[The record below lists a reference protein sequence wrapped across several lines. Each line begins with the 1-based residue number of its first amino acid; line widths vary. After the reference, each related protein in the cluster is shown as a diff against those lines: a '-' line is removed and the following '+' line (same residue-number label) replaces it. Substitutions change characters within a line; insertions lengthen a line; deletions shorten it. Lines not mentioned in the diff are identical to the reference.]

1 MGFKVG
7 STAKVTDM
15 TITKNG
21 KTMVRLKVSKKID
34 NEYKTTFDAYVML
47 ASSSAVNPPQKK
59 DLIRI
64 KSCDVEKYDDRWYC
78 FLYEHEIV
86 ASPNGSKTTGP
97 SVNINFI
104 GAPRQSPNVDDI
116 DLPF

>member
-21 KTMVRLKVSKKID
+21 KTMVRLKISKKID
-34 NEYKTTFDAYVML
+34 NMYKTTFDAYVML
-47 ASSSAVNPPQKK
+47 ASNSAVNPPQKK

-64 KSCDVEKYDDRWYC
+64 KSCDVEKYDDKWYC
-78 FLYEHEIV
+78 FLYEHEVV
-86 ASPNGSKTTGP
+86 ASASNVKNGP

-104 GAPRQSPNVDDI
+104 GAPRQSPNADDI